1 MEVKKPLKNKGKA
14 HFCEDALPREA
25 RFYSILDWL
34 APPLKRG
41 IRLLHG
47 VCRPADFANPRR
59 RYTAASHINLARVV
73 RAFAD
78 GYMALL
84 LPRYL
89 TVLGFSALEIY
100 PPACQ
105 HPVRVGSLHAQPVAT
120 GVTNVPR
127 SFASAL
133 SPALAGYM
141 LSVFS
146 FGWLLVAGCRLLME
160 FARLLM
166 I

>member
-1 MEVKKPLKNKGKA
+1 M
-14 HFCEDALPREA
+14 
-25 RFYSILDWL
+25 
-34 APPLKRG
+34 
-41 IRLLHG
+41 
-47 VCRPADFANPRR
+47 
-59 RYTAASHINLARVV
+59 

-89 TVLGFSALEIY
+89 TVLGFSALDIY

-146 FGWLLVAGCRLLME
+146 FGWLQVAGCRLQVAYGVCKIAYDLT
-160 FARLLM
+160 LLK
-166 I
+166 IFRRVKLPEESS

>member
-1 MEVKKPLKNKGKA
+1 M
-14 HFCEDALPREA
+14 
-25 RFYSILDWL
+25 
-34 APPLKRG
+34 
-41 IRLLHG
+41 
-47 VCRPADFANPRR
+47 
-59 RYTAASHINLARVV
+59 

-78 GYMALL
+78 GYVALL

-105 HPVRVGSLHAQPVAT
+105 HPVCVGPLHARPVAT

-127 SFASAL
+127 SVASAL

-141 LSVFS
+141 LSVSS
-146 FGWLLVAGCRLLME
+146 FGWPLVACGVCKIAYDLTLLKMFRRVKPPE
-160 FARLLM
+160 ESS
-166 I
+166 